1 MSLNRE
7 ETKGI
12 VAAIMLEA
20 IGKPPEF
27 LTKTLTD
34 MIDQIEK
41 EDGVKVIER
50 KINEP
55 TPMKDRK
62 DFFTN
67 FAEVEVEVE
76 EIVHLAVLLIKYMP
90 SHVEIIY
97 PELIVLT
104 NDGWNGVL
112 NELLRRL
119 HGYDEI
125 ARVMQV
131 EKQILETKLREIL
144 NNQKTESLFNSSKS
158 NKNKK
163 EDDNK
168 EEKKK

>member
-1 MSLNRE
+1 MALHRE

-12 VAAIMLEA
+12 VAAIVIEA
-20 IGKPPEF
+20 IGRPPEHI
-27 LTKTLTD
+27 TQTLKN
-34 MIDQIEK
+34 IIEEIEK
-41 EDGVKVIER
+41 EDGVKVIDK

-55 TPMKDRK
+55 TPMKEK
-62 DFFTN
+62 EEFYTN
-67 FAEVEVEVE
+67 FAEIEVEVE

-90 SHVEIIY
+90 SHVEIIS

-104 NDGWNGVL
+104 NDGWNDVL

-131 EKQILETKLREIL
+131 EKGILENKLRNVLE
-144 NNQKTESLFNSSKS
+144 NRP
-158 NKNKK
+158 K
-163 EDDNK
+163 EDQTE
-168 EEKKK
+168 EEKKKKISGKKRGKKN

>member
-1 MSLNRE
+1 MALHRE

-12 VAAIMLEA
+12 VAAIMIEA
-20 IGKPPEF
+20 IGRPPEHI
-27 LTKTLTD
+27 TQTLKN
-34 MIDQIEK
+34 IIEEIEK
-41 EDGVKVIER
+41 EDGVKVIDK

-55 TPMKDRK
+55 TPMKEK
-62 DFFTN
+62 EEFYTN
-67 FAEVEVEVE
+67 FAEVEIEVE

-90 SHVEIIY
+90 SHVEIIS

-125 ARVMQV
+125 ARVIQV
-131 EKQILETKLREIL
+131 EKNILETKLREIL
-144 NNQKTESLFNSSKS
+144 
-158 NKNKK
+158 K
-163 EDDNK
+163 ERDNK